1 MSTNPQANSST
12 SEYVD
17 VSRVTVREITK
28 KTADAWIT
36 KKHYTHNMNGCR
48 YALGVYYTEDN
59 HNSFFDV
66 DEKLIG
72 VIVYAHPVSNKAI
85 DSICGAGV
93 LGLDEVLE
101 LIRLHIDDGYGK
113 NIESFVIGQSFEWLR
128 QNDPRVKVLISYADP
143 EVGHTGR
150 IYRATNWLYQGCG
163 ISKLM
168 PDYSIRLTEDGEWI
182 HSRSVGS
189 KFGNKNIK
197 SLAKRIG
204 HTFWRKEETA
214 KHRYIYF
221 LTDKRETKRLKKL
234 LKLPVLPYSEIKQ
247 LDQLIQKVVVVDGEY
262 DHVETVQGT
271 GDGSFKLKAEWRPEE
286 WTLQNSQ

>member
-1 MSTNPQANSST
+1 MSINPQASSST

-17 VSRVTVREITK
+17 ISKVSVREISK
-28 KTADAWIT
+28 DTARSWII

-48 YALGVYYTEDN
+48 HALGVYYAESDS
-59 HNSFFDV
+59 NSFFDV
-66 DEKLIG
+66 RERLIG

-85 DSICGAGV
+85 DSLCGPNI

-128 QNDPRVKVLISYADP
+128 QNDPRVKILISYADP

-168 PDYSIRLTEDGEWI
+168 PDYSIKLTEDGPWI

-189 KFGNKNIK
+189 KFGNKNVK
-197 SLAKRIG
+197 NLAKTIG

-221 LTDKRETKRLKKL
+221 LTDKKETKRLKKL
-234 LKLPVLPYSEIKQ
+234 LKLPILPYSEIKQ
-247 LDQLIQKVVVVDGEY
+247 LDQLIQKVVVKNGEI
-262 DHVETVQGT
+262 DHIEVVQGT
-271 GDGSFKLKAEWRPEE
+271 GDGSFKLKGEWRPDE
-286 WTLQNSQ
+286 WISQN

>member
-1 MSTNPQANSST
+1 MT
-12 SEYVD
+12 EKYVD
-17 VSRVTVREITK
+17 VSRVSLREITK
-28 KTADAWIT
+28 DTAREWIR
-36 KKHYTHNMNGCR
+36 KKHYTNSLNGCR
-48 YALGVYYTEDN
+48 HALGVYYAESNPD
-59 HNSFFDV
+59 SFFDI
-66 DEKLIG
+66 EERLIG

-85 DSICGAGV
+85 DSICGQNT

-101 LIRLHIDDGYGK
+101 LIRLHIDDLPNCK

-128 QNDPRVKVLISYADP
+128 QNDSRVKVLISYADP

-163 ISKLM
+163 VSKLM
-168 PDYSIRLTEDGEWI
+168 PDYSLKLTEDGEWI

-189 KFGNKNIK
+189 RFGNKNIK

-221 LTDKRETKRLKKL
+221 LTDKKETKRLKKL

-247 LDQLIQKVVVVDGEY
+247 LDQLIQKVVVKDGEY
-262 DHVETVQGT
+262 SHVETVQGS
-271 GDGSFKLKAEWRPEE
+271 GDGSFKLKGEWRPDE
-286 WTLQNSQ
+286 WTMKTN